1 MKTIFWLDFVL
12 ILNQKS
18 LKHWIK
24 IYLEKNIFGSSHLK
38 NNKVYLLPIVEGIIG
53 LDPMMRFAAIID
65 LKGNISEAIMK
76 EGKTSLKSQKEEE
89 HFCKQV
95 AVRRK
100 IRQQFDK
107 SLGPV
112 NYVHIERQK
121 ITQIIIYP
129 KRKTVYVTMEA
140 NMDMKRKLE
149 IVKSIKQK
157 TMKL

>member
-1 MKTIFWLDFVL
+1 LNPWFELKT
-12 ILNQKS
+12 
-18 LKHWIK
+18 
-24 IYLEKNIFGSSHLK
+24 
-38 NNKVYLLPIVEGIIG
+38 KVNLLPIVEDIIG

-95 AVRRK
+95 AMRRK

-107 SLGPV
+107 SLGSV

-121 ITQIIIYP
+121 ITQIVIYP
-129 KRKTVYVTMEA
+129 KHKTVYVTIEP
-140 NMDMKRKLE
+140 NMVIARKLE
-149 IVKSIKQK
+149 IVELIKKK
-157 TMKL
+157 TAKL